1 MDILPI
7 NTLNPEAESFV
18 SNIDKLKDKKSDDED
33 LREVCQQFESI
44 FLNYLLKSMRD
55 TVPDGGMFKK
65 GIAFD
70 IVQSMHDSALSEEIA
85 KSGGIGLAEQ
95 LYAQLS
101 KYE

>member
-7 NTLNPEAESFV
+7 DTLNPKAESFV
-18 SNIDKLKDKKSDDED
+18 SNIDKLKDKKSDDND
-33 LREVCQQFESI
+33 LKEVCRQFESI

-65 GIAFD
+65 GIASD